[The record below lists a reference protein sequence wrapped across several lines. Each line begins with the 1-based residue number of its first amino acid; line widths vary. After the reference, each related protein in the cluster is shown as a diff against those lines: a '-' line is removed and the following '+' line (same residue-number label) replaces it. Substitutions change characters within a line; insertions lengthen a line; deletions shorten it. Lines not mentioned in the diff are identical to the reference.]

1 MEYKQIYRHITDTR
15 AFGVSKKT
23 FADGQTVGISNGIK
37 YLMEQEPT
45 AEQEIQKALER
56 FYGADFGTMYEDEYE
71 SAFIP
76 DSWEDRKAYG
86 EYKIKALNKPIY
98 VHYEPFGMA
107 YDVVIYLQFER

>member
-45 AEQEIQKALER
+45 AEQEIQKAL
-56 FYGADFGTMYEDEYE
+56 
-71 SAFIP
+71 
-76 DSWEDRKAYG
+76 
-86 EYKIKALNKPIY
+86 
-98 VHYEPFGMA
+98 
-107 YDVVIYLQFER
+107 